1 MQVEAHAHSVLAR
14 WGTHFSQLL
23 NIHEAN
29 DVRQTEV
36 HKAQPLVSE
45 PSAFKVEKTI
55 ENLKIHTSPSIDQ
68 VPFKHKI
75 T

>member
-1 MQVEAHAHSVLAR
+1 VGNLFLS
-14 WGTHFSQLL
+14 LL
-23 NIHEAN
+23 NVHEAN

-36 HKAQPLVSE
+36 HKAQPLVPE
-45 PSAFKVEKTI
+45 PSTFKVEMTI
-55 ENLKIHTSPSIDQ
+55 ENLNTHYQVQIDQ